1 LRGPGLNGSRLGPCA
16 RPRKRLVINADDLGY
31 DPEIDR
37 GIFEAH
43 ARGVVTSATGMV
55 DTPFAPAALRAA
67 TRLARAGAARRDR
80 SVAPARAGGK
90 GAAAPDRALRRAA
103 WRAAT
108 HLDSHKHHHARPE
121 LLAAFA
127 AVAGAQG
134 LPVRAPRH
142 AMRDLLRAHGV
153 RTTEH
158 FLGDADLRPCW
169 TPERL
174 APALE
179 TLEDRHHRAD
189 VPSRVRAVA
198 RPDLLRRGARGG
210 APLPV
215 RRPGATG
222 AGARGGRA
230 GLLQGPV
237 DSGTGR
243 PGEQAHV

>member
-1 LRGPGLNGSRLGPCA
+1 M
-16 RPRKRLVINADDLGY
+16 RPTPKRLVINADDLGY

-67 TRLARAGAARRDR
+67 PASLALGLHAVIDPSLPRAQAEKELLRQIARF
-80 SVAPARAGGK
+80 A
-90 GAAAPDRALRRAA
+90 ALRGAPP
-103 WRAAT
+103 T

-121 LLAAFA
+121 LLVAFA

-134 LPVRAPRH
+134 LPVRALDTP
-142 AMRDLLRAHGV
+142 MRDLLRAQGV

-179 TLEDRHHRAD
+179 TLEDGITELMCHPGYA
-189 VPSRVRAVA
+189 PSHARTSFGAEREVELRSLCDARVRQALA
-198 RPDLLRRGARGG
+198 R
-210 APLPV
+210 
-215 RRPGATG
+215 
-222 AGARGGRA
+222 AGAVLVSFRD
-230 GLLQGPV
+230 L
-237 DSGTGR
+237 
-243 PGEQAHV
+243 